1 MMSAR
6 MSERVMAVL
15 QAQKNPPRRAGLGK
29 ALGSAAPSAPSA
41 TYRSMAYSAPKR
53 KMCSCFVLQ
62 GVMVLQRRRA
72 AQGGRTRPF
81 VFDQGRNG
89 ETLAEGSELS
99 SIGSP
104 TGVPSW

>member
-1 MMSAR
+1 
-6 MSERVMAVL
+6 VGG
-15 QAQKNPPRRAGLGK
+15 AGLS
-29 ALGSAAPSAPSA
+29 GS
-41 TYRSMAYSAPKR
+41 KR
-53 KMCSCFVLQ
+53 VICNVSIHCTFGAQTQVCSFFVLKNYWCATPES
-62 GVMVLQRRRA
+62 GARD
-72 AQGGRTRPF
+72 RTGPF